1 MFTST
6 LNDIKGE
13 RYNALGVVT
22 ANAKAPDSYDP
33 YGQDPIRKAM
43 DKAIEQ
49 LSYHAGKMG
58 ADGVIGVTFI
68 ISKQDNGTRHVS
80 AYGTAIKY
88 IENSGDESDTERPEY
103 YKK

>member
-13 RYNALGVVT
+13 RYDALEVVT
-22 ANAKAPDSYDP
+22 ANAVVSYDSYSYRDN
-33 YGQDPIRKAM
+33 IKEAM
-43 DKAIEQ
+43 DRAIGQ
-49 LSYHAGKMG
+49 LSSQAGKMG

-88 IENSGDESDTERPEY
+88 TENCVDESDAERPKY